1 MNNSE
6 YPVFNKI
13 IFMNRI
19 QIFISCIVMAAI
31 LACSNEKKSSDDSSD
46 RQTISET
53 TVLDPMS
60 DIGVGPVKNIVLPD
74 FKDEKLASK
83 GKEIFESY
91 CSACHKMD
99 KRYVGPP
106 LENILERRTPE
117 WVLNMI
123 LNPEVMVRENAL
135 ARQVLEEYHGAP
147 MANQNLSEEQA
158 RAILEYLR

>member
-1 MNNSE
+1 
-6 YPVFNKI
+6 
-13 IFMNRI
+13 
-19 QIFISCIVMAAI
+19 MAAI
-31 LACSNEKKSSDDSSD
+31 LACSSEKKSSDDSSD

-60 DIGVGPVKNIVLPD
+60 DRGVGPVKNIVLPD
-74 FKDEKLASK
+74 FKDEKLAST